1 MPTKATPADLFDFD
15 AWMGR
20 PPLESCLVTPMSGGR
35 KTLIIRANNGDDN
48 TLGQEWA
55 KANPDGDENEFY
67 LHRCLVGIWQGEKD
81 PKDIPTADIPADP
94 IITVEQVRKLRNAI
108 LEKQWLLVTNTLA
121 LASLTA
127 PEDPSAPSSP
137 KS

>member
-1 MPTKATPADLFDFD
+1 MPAKATASDLFDFD

-20 PPLESCLVTPMSGGR
+20 PPLTAVTVTPASGGR

-48 TLGQEWA
+48 ELGQAWA

-67 LHRCLVGIWQGEKD
+67 LHRCLVGIWQGEKSAEEVA
-81 PKDIPTADIPADP
+81 TSEIPADP
-94 IITVEQVRKLRNAI
+94 IISLDQVRKLRNSI
-108 LEKQWLLVTNTLA
+108 YEKQWLLVQNTLA

-127 PEDPSAPSSP
+127 PEDPEVPSSP